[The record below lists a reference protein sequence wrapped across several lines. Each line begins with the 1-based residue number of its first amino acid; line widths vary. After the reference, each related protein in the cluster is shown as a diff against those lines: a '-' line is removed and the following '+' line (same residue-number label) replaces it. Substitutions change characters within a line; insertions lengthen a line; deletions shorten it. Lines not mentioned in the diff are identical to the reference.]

1 MYHVKGSSMKNFKR
15 IAALAGVIILLLV
28 FCLPM
33 VFAWGSSEGAQT
45 LFRASFAAA
54 VLVPIVAYVF
64 WMAYRIW
71 GNKKPREDENRMI
84 ENIIFDVGNVLMGYD
99 WEEYLRSYDFPEE
112 KYQKIADAV
121 FRNPIWEEQD
131 RGQHEESWYVDK
143 FVESAPEYEADI
155 REVVRRD
162 PECMH
167 LYDYAETWVR
177 YLKDKGYHVYI
188 LSNYATDTLER
199 TEDKLTFLKYVDGAV
214 FSCQVKQIKPESE
227 IYKTLLGRYHL
238 DPEKSVFLDDRA
250 ENCEAARKQGIHA
263 IQFKSFKQAA
273 AELEKLG
280 VN

>member
-1 MYHVKGSSMKNFKR
+1 MKNFKR

-33 VFAWGSSEGAQT
+33 VFAWGSSEDAQT
-45 LFRASFAAA
+45 LFRGSFAAA

-64 WMAYRIW
+64 WMSYRIW
-71 GNKKPREDENRMI
+71 GNKKPREDKNRMI

-143 FVESAPEYEADI
+143 FVESAPEYEEDI

-167 LYDYAETWVR
+167 LYDYAETWVK
-177 YLKDKGYHVYI
+177 YLKIRDI
-188 LSNYATDTLER
+188 ISMSFPT
-199 TEDKLTFLKYVDGAV
+199 TELICWIVQSRICLF
-214 FSCQVKQIKPESE
+214 
-227 IYKTLLGRYHL
+227 
-238 DPEKSVFLDDRA
+238 
-250 ENCEAARKQGIHA
+250 
-263 IQFKSFKQAA
+263 
-273 AELEKLG
+273 
-280 VN
+280 

>member
-15 IAALAGVIILLLV
+15 IAALAGVVILLLI

-33 VFAWGSSEGAQT
+33 AFAWGSSENAQA
-45 LFRASFAAA
+45 LFRGAFAAA

-155 REVVRRD
+155 REVVRLCGNLGEISQKSGISSLCPFQLRN
-162 PECMH
+162 
-167 LYDYAETWVR
+167 LYAGSYKA
-177 YLKDKGYHVYI
+177 GY
-188 LSNYATDTLER
+188 
-199 TEDKLTFLKYVDGAV
+199 V
-214 FSCQVKQIKPESE
+214 FSE
-227 IYKTLLGRYHL
+227 IYGR
-238 DPEKSVFLDDRA
+238 SGIFL
-250 ENCEAARKQGIHA
+250 
-263 IQFKSFKQAA
+263 
-273 AELEKLG
+273 
-280 VN
+280 